1 MMYSQIY
8 LSKFFFQIS
17 TCSPTILNNKV
28 TDVNKKRRPNSGKK
42 KNKTFSSK
50 IKQIAGTN

>member
-17 TCSPTILNNKV
+17 TCSPTILNKKV
-28 TDVNKKRRPNSGKK
+28 TDVNKKRRPTNSGLKK
-42 KNKTFSSK
+42 KTFSSK
-50 IKQIAGTN
+50 IKHIAGTN

>member
-17 TCSPTILNNKV
+17 TYSPTILNNKV
-28 TDVNKKRRPNSGKK
+28 TDVNKKEDLILVKK
-42 KNKTFSSK
+42 
-50 IKQIAGTN
+50 KQIAGTN

>member
-17 TCSPTILNNKV
+17 TCNPTILNNKV

-42 KNKTFSSK
+42 KQQNIFL
-50 IKQIAGTN
+50 

>member
-1 MMYSQIY
+1 MMYSKIY

-28 TDVNKKRRPNSGKK
+28 TDVNKKRPNSGKK
-42 KNKTFSSK
+42 KNIFL
-50 IKQIAGTN
+50 